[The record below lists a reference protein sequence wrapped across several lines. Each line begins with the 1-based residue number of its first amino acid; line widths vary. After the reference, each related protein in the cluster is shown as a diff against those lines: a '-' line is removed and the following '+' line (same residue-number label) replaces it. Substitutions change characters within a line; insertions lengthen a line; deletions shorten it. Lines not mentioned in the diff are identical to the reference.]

1 MVKDINFS
9 VKYNTIKQKI
19 KFISK
24 YICIH
29 WYKKSGLCIKRD
41 IILARTIQNVLT
53 HYFCSAKFLQPEL
66 YVYFASSP
74 RQLFIYIIIKQN
86 AP

>member
-29 WYKKSGLCIKRD
+29 WYKKSGLSLKERE
-41 IILARTIQNVLT
+41 
-53 HYFCSAKFLQPEL
+53 EL
-66 YVYFASSP
+66 F
-74 RQLFIYIIIKQN
+74 
-86 AP
+86 